1 MNVEVFH
8 CKASCPICGRGLF
21 RGRPRSYVEGNC
33 PKCGKH
39 LEIQFFDRGVQVM
52 VDDVPDM
59 TFPAKEEG
67 TSMKEVKLNMP
78 KR

>member
-1 MNVEVFH
+1 MIDE
-8 CKASCPICGRGLF
+8 GRRRRDGGDF
-21 RGRPRSYVEGNC
+21 MFC